1 MDEASLHELLSGRRR
16 DVGARLLRGV
26 LSVASHGYSAAM
38 TLRNLV
44 YDRGWLGVRRADV
57 PVISLGNITTGGTGK
72 TPMAAW
78 LANWLSAQGRR
89 PGLLSRGYRSLT
101 PVGEAPAEPQSVT
114 DVETPSRLGGSPAIP
129 NRLAA
134 ATAGSGNDE
143 KLVLDRL
150 CPGVPHLQQRDRVD
164 SARRL
169 VSEFGCD
176 VLILDDGFQHRRLH
190 RDLDLVLI
198 DALQPWGFGH
208 VLPRGLLRETKSGLR
223 RAGLVLMTRADQCT
237 AAEKQRLHAELQAV
251 RGTAECVEIAF
262 TPRRLVGLDGSIA
275 PLETVFAQR
284 ALAFCGIGNPGGFRQ
299 TVTSLGVS
307 NEFRGFPD
315 HHHYKAE
322 DFHELAAAA
331 RAAAADIALTTLK
344 DLVKIPRDA
353 WMGPP
358 LYAVEIGVEF
368 LAGHDLLADRL
379 RQIISSW

>member
-1 MDEASLHELLSGRRR
+1 MDEAALHELLSGRRR

-38 TLRNLV
+38 TLRNMA
-44 YDRGWLGVRRADV
+44 YDRGWLGVQRAAV

-78 LANWLSAQGRR
+78 LANWLLAQGRR

-101 PVGEAPAEPQSVT
+101 HQGEASTE
-114 DVETPSRLGGSPAIP
+114 GC
-129 NRLAA
+129 
-134 ATAGSGNDE
+134 GNDE

-150 CPGVPHLQQRDRVD
+150 CPGVPHLQQRNRVD

-169 VSEFGCD
+169 VDESGCD

-190 RDLDLVLI
+190 RELDIMLI

-208 VLPRGLLRETKSGLR
+208 VLPRGLLREAKSGLR
-223 RAGLVLMTRADQCT
+223 RASLVLMTRADQCT
-237 AAEKQRLHAELQAV
+237 ATEKQRLHAELQEV

-315 HHHYKAE
+315 HHHYHAA
-322 DFHELAAAA
+322 DFRELAAAA
-331 RAAAADIALTTLK
+331 RAADAEIALTTLK
-344 DLVKIPRDA
+344 DLVKIPCDA
-353 WMGPP
+353 WTGPP
-358 LYAVEIGVEF
+358 LYAVEVGVDF
-368 LAGHDLLADRL
+368 LAGHDLLTNRL
-379 RQIISSW
+379 RQIITAG